1 MSKRKTKA
9 LFSVISTEEGLA
21 AAANRYVELSLDFA
35 GRKAAH
41 DKRIAELNAAFD
53 AETSDQVSE
62 INGLINSAQLYC
74 ESHRELFPDDQ
85 RSREFRNARVGFRW
99 NPYKVEKRLTKDT
112 WDAIG
117 ERLSELPW
125 GEQYVTYKPP
135 VVNKD
140 LLRDHQAEITEQQQ
154 RQAGIEFVKGET
166 FYIDPAFDT
175 VARVAKEAA

>member
-9 LFSVISTEEGLA
+9 LFALISTEEGLA
-21 AAANRYVELSLDFA
+21 AAANRYVELSIA
-35 GRKAAH
+35 YNARRAEH
-41 DKRIAELNAAFD
+41 DQRIAALNAAFD
-53 AETSDQVSE
+53 AETADQVSE
-62 INGLINSAQLYC
+62 INGLINSCQLYC

-85 RSREFRNARVGFRW
+85 RSREYRNARVGFRW

-117 ERLSELPW
+117 ERLAELPW
-125 GEQYVTYKPP
+125 GERFVTYKPP

-140 LLRDHQAEITEQQQ
+140 LLRDHQAEITEQEQ

-166 FYIDPAFDT
+166 FYIDPTFDT